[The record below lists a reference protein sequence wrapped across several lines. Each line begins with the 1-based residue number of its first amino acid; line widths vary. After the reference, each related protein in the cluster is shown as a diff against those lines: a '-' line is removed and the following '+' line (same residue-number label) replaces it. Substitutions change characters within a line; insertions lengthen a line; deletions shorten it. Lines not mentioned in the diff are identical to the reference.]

1 MSKFEQESKGYVYEG
16 IYQSIHP
23 GSSQMLKLAQQKRE
37 HNGQAAVWETGEKLS
52 QNVFMQLELAEYED
66 YDILLCTDAE
76 NVVYEFDMATAEL
89 VEKQMQL
96 RLKWSA
102 LGNFGEVLSICEL
115 DENKIAFSASTN
127 KVVIY
132 DMAAHAQQL
141 LFGHDEPV
149 THVQMRQTPYGKVLV
164 SVSEDR
170 INFYVETAKEEE
182 KPAETDK
189 KTLEMLF
196 QEDEVKEVE
205 TQDIV
210 ATRCVIELQPESK
223 QISAVCFYAQD
234 TRQLLL
240 YAQGTKIH
248 LVELT
253 RMLLNWSKN
262 RALFQSVDCAR
273 VQTSITAHLDTIND
287 IQVSPK
293 QYVVTSSA
301 DKSVAIWSFNRSVE
315 KAAEERVTIYDIF
328 SNKVNNKFQLAVD
341 RTNSRLQ
348 LMRQLPNAAR
358 RANWGVAINSF

>member
-1 MSKFEQESKGYVYEG
+1 
-16 IYQSIHP
+16 
-23 GSSQMLKLAQQKRE
+23 MLKLAQQKRE

-132 DMAAHAQQL
+132 DMATHAQQL

-223 QISAVCFYAQD
+223 QISAMCFYAQD

-240 YAQGTKIH
+240 YA
-248 LVELT
+248 
-253 RMLLNWSKN
+253 
-262 RALFQSVDCAR
+262 
-273 VQTSITAHLDTIND
+273 
-287 IQVSPK
+287 
-293 QYVVTSSA
+293 
-301 DKSVAIWSFNRSVE
+301 
-315 KAAEERVTIYDIF
+315 
-328 SNKVNNKFQLAVD
+328 
-341 RTNSRLQ
+341 
-348 LMRQLPNAAR
+348 
-358 RANWGVAINSF
+358 